1 MDSPNY
7 RISIQ
12 GVNSTIR
19 ALESFAPDLKKA
31 LDKDIKGVLGKMVNE
46 ARGHIPFDIHPS
58 GWARENKNAG
68 LIGPLQQ
75 GQGRGSFVRFDA
87 SKAKAGIKTVSPRSS
102 KTTSGFKNAYG
113 VIQRDAAGAI
123 FETAGR
129 GSRASRSRT
138 RASRSTN
145 PTASQD
151 FIEAVSKYNGVLP
164 TARGLGQDKGRALIR
179 AVDDNKKNAQRAIF
193 AAIKE
198 AENKAQSRMDSNLNS
213 GEAE

>member
-1 MDSPNY
+1 MNSPNY
-7 RISIQ
+7 QMSIQ
-12 GVNSTIR
+12 GVSSTIS
-19 ALESFAPDLKKA
+19 ALQSFAPDLKKA
-31 LDKDIKGVLGKMVNE
+31 LDKDIKRVLSHIVNE

-68 LIGPLQQ
+68 LIGPLQV
-75 GQGRGSFVRFDA
+75 GKSRGSFVRFDA
-87 SKAKAGIKTVSPRSS
+87 AKAKAGIKSVSPRFS
-102 KTTSGFKNAYG
+102 KTTSGFKGAYG

-151 FIEAVSKYNGVLP
+151 FIQAVEKYNGVLP
-164 TARGLGQDKGRALIR
+164 TSKGLGKDKGRALIR
-179 AVDDNKKNAQRAIF
+179 AVDDNKKKAQRAIF
-193 AAIKE
+193 EAIKE
-198 AENKAQSRMDSNLNS
+198 ASSKAQARIDAKPTE
-213 GEAE
+213 GTE

>member
-7 RISIQ
+7 RLSIQ
-12 GVNSTIR
+12 GVSKSIR
-19 ALESFAPDLKKA
+19 ALEEYAPDLKKA
-31 LDKDIKGVLGKMVNE
+31 LDKDIKRVLSHIVNE

-68 LIGPLQQ
+68 LIGPLQV
-75 GQGRGSFVRFDA
+75 GKSRGSFVRFDA
-87 SKAKAGIKTVSPRSS
+87 AKAKAGIKSVSPRFS
-102 KTTSGFKNAYG
+102 KTTSGFKGAYG

-151 FIEAVSKYNGVLP
+151 FIQAVEKYNGVLP
-164 TARGLGQDKGRALIR
+164 TSKGLGKDKGRALIR
-179 AVDDNKKNAQRAIF
+179 AVDDNKKKAQRAIF
-193 AAIKE
+193 EAIKE
-198 AENKAQSRMDSNLNS
+198 ASSKAQARIDAKPTE
-213 GEAE
+213 GTE

>member
-7 RISIQ
+7 RLSIQ
-12 GVNSTIR
+12 GVSKSIR
-19 ALESFAPDLKKA
+19 ALEEYAPDLKKA
-31 LDKDIKGVLGKMVNE
+31 LDKDIKRVLSHIVNE

-68 LIGPLQQ
+68 LIGPLQV
-75 GQGRGSFVRFDA
+75 GKSRGSFVRFDA
-87 SKAKAGIKTVSPRSS
+87 AKAKAGIKSVSPRFS
-102 KTTSGFKNAYG
+102 KTTSGFKGAYG

-151 FIEAVSKYNGVLP
+151 FIQAVEKYNGVLP
-164 TARGLGQDKGRALIR
+164 TSKGLGKDKGRALIR
-179 AVDDNKKNAQRAIF
+179 AVDDNKKKAQRAIF
-193 AAIKE
+193 EAIKE
-198 AENKAQSRMDSNLNS
+198 AEGKAQRRVDAIV
-213 GEAE
+213 GFREE